1 MSILSPHVHP
11 HEHRSPTGAAA
22 YTRRLRLALVLNTSF
37 FVIELLGGLHTHS
50 TAILSDALHDFGD
63 TLALGFAL
71 YAQRLALRP
80 ADGRY
85 SYGYGR
91 FSLLGALVTTLVLV
105 LGSFIILR
113 EAVPHLWSPPPVKT
127 EGVFALAVLGV
138 VVNGLAALQLRK
150 GQSLNE
156 RVAALHLF
164 EDVLGWMAVLVGAA
178 LMWAFGWRWI
188 DPLLAVLI
196 AGYILASALR
206 NLWKTLRV
214 LLQAVPEQIDGELIR
229 RALTALPQVAAVCDL
244 HLWSLDGEY
253 VVATVHLV
261 LRHDLSLSEA
271 AACRAH
277 LRNRLQE
284 LGVDHCTIELEFG
297 AVAEAAPSQC

>member
-1 MSILSPHVHP
+1 MAFL
-11 HEHRSPTGAAA
+11 
-22 YTRRLRLALVLNTSF
+22 LNTGF
-37 FVIELLGGLHTHS
+37 FIVELAGGLHTHS

-71 YAQRLALRP
+71 YAQQLALRP

-91 FSLLGALVTTLVLV
+91 FSLLGALVTTLVLI

-113 EAVPHLWSPPPVKT
+113 EAIPHLWNPPAVKS

-138 VVNGLAALQLRK
+138 VVNGIAALQLRK
-150 GQSLNE
+150 GHTFNE

-164 EDVLGWMAVLVGAA
+164 EDVLGWAAVLLGAV

-188 DPLLAVLI
+188 DPLLAILI
-196 AGYILASALR
+196 AGYILTSALR
-206 NLWKTLRV
+206 NLWRSLRV
-214 LLQAVPEQIDGELIR
+214 LLQAVPDQIDESMVR
-229 RALTALPQVAAVCDL
+229 QALSAAPHVAAVCDL

-253 VVATVHLV
+253 IIATVHVV
-261 LRHDLSLSEA
+261 LADNLSLSEA
-271 AACRAH
+271 AACRAD
-277 LRNRLQE
+277 LRQRLRA
-284 LGVDHCTIELEFG
+284 LGVDHCTLELEYG
-297 AVAEAAPSQC
+297 TAAVVGTASGDCCPETLP